1 MDQPTVVSYMAFLT
15 GGGPSLQVAFR
26 TGFTV
31 YNYIIIHDTLYSV
44 TVTV

>member
-1 MDQPTVVSYMAFLT
+1 MDQPTVVSNMAFLT

-31 YNYIIIHDTLYSV
+31 YNIIMHDTLYNV
-44 TVTV
+44 TV